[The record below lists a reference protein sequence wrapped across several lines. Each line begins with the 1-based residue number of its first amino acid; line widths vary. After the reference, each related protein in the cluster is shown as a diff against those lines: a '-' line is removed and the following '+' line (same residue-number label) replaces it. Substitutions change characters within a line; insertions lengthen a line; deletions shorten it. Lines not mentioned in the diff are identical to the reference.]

1 MRLKKI
7 FLKIILGFMTIVLI
21 GQCTES
27 KLTERKKRT
36 TTLTLE
42 ETEISLHDWLS
53 YYSWI
58 LENEGVVKAN
68 GVLPDSTAIEP
79 EVWQYICNRS
89 TKYSSDLYLP
99 TEQPLGYFYST
110 CADFTTATKIFLE
123 SSLCPV
129 LELPITGITYG
140 QAIEFCK
147 WRTNSVNKN
156 PTKGLYKSVVTFRL
170 PTEKEW
176 HDLTKK
182 FLTDNEINN
191 GYYDSISDKYP
202 KKRKNSTV
210 ICPNYNYKMI
220 IPCESYTGK
229 ICVRAHYLTGKNALY
244 DLFGNVSE
252 MTSTKG
258 IAKGGNYLTFANQCN
273 IDSVQYYTK
282 AETWLGFRCV
292 IVKTE

>member
-1 MRLKKI
+1 MRLKQV
-7 FLKIILGFMTIVLI
+7 FLEIIIGSMTIVLI

-27 KLTERKKRT
+27 KLTERKKSN

-42 ETEISLHDWLS
+42 ETEISLHDWLT
-53 YYSWI
+53 YYSWM
-58 LENEGVVKAN
+58 LEHEGIVKAN
-68 GVLPDSTAIEP
+68 SVLPDSTAVEP
-79 EVWQYICNRS
+79 EVWQYICYRS
-89 TKYSSDLYLP
+89 IKYSNDLHLP
-99 TEQPLGYFYST
+99 TEQPLGNFYSN
-110 CADFTTATKIFLE
+110 CNDFSKATKIFPE
-123 SSLCPV
+123 PSLCPV
-129 LELPITGITYG
+129 LELPITGVTYG

-147 WRTNSVNKN
+147 WRTHSVNEN
-156 PTKGLYKSVVTFRL
+156 PTKGLYKTVVTFRL

-182 FLTDNEINN
+182 FLTDNEMNK

-202 KKRKNSTV
+202 KKKKNSTV

-229 ICVRAHYLTGKNALY
+229 ICVRAHYLTGKNAPY

-258 IAKGGNYLTFANQCN
+258 IAKGGNYSTFANQCN
-273 IDSVQYYTK
+273 IDSVQNYTK
-282 AETWLGFRCV
+282 PEKWLGFRCV
-292 IVKTE
+292 IVTNE